1 MTPIQ
6 IIMLVYQM
14 RQAQKA
20 VQASL
25 KGETPLMDRYRVMAE
40 LEDQFD
46 AAIIPYLNYHRAIEL
61 QEADHDS

>member
-6 IIMLVYQM
+6 IIMLAHQM

-20 VQASL
+20 VQAS
-25 KGETPLMDRYRVMAE
+25 LMDRYRVMAE